1 MCPKS
6 KIQFEEI
13 RRERRG
19 LIMDTALRLFAE
31 KGYHQ
36 TSISQIAREAGMSK
50 GLMYNYFD
58 SKEALLGEIFQEG
71 FNQAYENFDQNQ
83 DGILQKEEFVDF
95 VYRIKSLI
103 DGNHNF
109 WQLLVNLILQPG
121 TLTSLGDFKLKGAD
135 DIDTLLREYFIAL
148 GYEDPEF
155 EKTYCTSVLQGA
167 FIQYIFN
174 HDNYPI
180 DAVLKRIL
188 KLYT

>member
-155 EKTYCTSVLQGA
+155 EKTYCISVLQGA
-167 FIQYIFN
+167 FIQYIFD
-174 HDNYPI
+174 HEKYPI
-180 DAVLKRIL
+180 DKVIERIV
-188 KLYT
+188 KLYA